1 MDRRQRRAEYFQIV
15 KELKRLK
22 SDRVYLNTLKDEEF
36 AKIVKDDLEL
46 LKQGSH
52 PHKNIQ
58 FKYGKA
64 INCLSQILQ
73 FEERLKWLHHGFRLE
88 KKEDVPDVKQE

>member
-1 MDRRQRRAEYFQIV
+1 MRRDRRAEYFAIV

-22 SDRVYLNTLKDEEF
+22 ADQVYQNTLKDEEF
-36 AKIVKDDLEL
+36 AAIVKRDVEL

-52 PHKNIQ
+52 PDKNIQ

-88 KKEDVPDVKQE
+88 PKKDVPNV

>member
-1 MDRRQRRAEYFQIV
+1 MDRRQRRAEYFAIV

-22 SDRVYLNTLKDEEF
+22 QDKVYQDTLKDEEF
-36 AKIVKDDLEL
+36 AKIVKDDIEL
-46 LKQGSH
+46 LKQGEH
-52 PHKNIQ
+52 PNKNIQ

-73 FEERLKWLHHGFRLE
+73 FEERLKWLHHGFRD
-88 KKEDVPDVKQE
+88 KPKEDVPNVN

>member
-22 SDRVYLNTLKDEEF
+22 QDKVYLNTLKDEAF
-36 AKIVKDDLEL
+36 SAIVKRDVEI
-46 LKQGSH
+46 LKTGSH
-52 PHKNIQ
+52 PDKNIQ

-73 FEERLKWLHHGFRLE
+73 FEERLKWLRYGFRGSVDE
-88 KKEDVPDVKQE
+88 K